1 MKTKFT
7 LESFMDSISEYIDVM
22 YGCKEEDY
30 DISEIEEN
38 TMMEQYYLK
47 HYEKNGWK
55 LDIHAKT
62 LYMIFDEPLF
72 FNVHDEV
79 DLGEEGYRTITN
91 KTIILNDQYIE
102 YVLA

>member
-7 LESFMDSISEYIDVM
+7 LESFRDSYTVYEDVIC
-22 YGCKEEDY
+22 GCEEKD

-47 HYEKNGWK
+47 YYKKSGWK
-55 LDIHAKT
+55 LDIVEKT

-72 FNVHDEV
+72 FKEHDKV
-79 DLGEEGYRTITN
+79 NLGEEGYRTISN
-91 KTIILNDQYIE
+91 KTINLIDQYIE
-102 YVLA
+102 YQLV

>member
-7 LESFMDSISEYIDVM
+7 LESFMDSFTEYIDVM
-22 YGCKEEDY
+22 YGCEEED

-47 HYEKNGWK
+47 HYKKNGWK
-55 LDIHAKT
+55 LDIYEKT

-91 KTIILNDQYIE
+91 KTIILTDQYIE
-102 YVLA
+102 YVLV

>member
-7 LESFMDSISEYIDVM
+7 LESFMDSFTEYIDVM
-22 YGCKEEDY
+22 YGCEEED
-30 DISEIEEN
+30 DIFEIEEN

-55 LDIHAKT
+55 LDIYEKT

-79 DLGEEGYRTITN
+79 DLGEDGYRTITN
-91 KTIILNDQYIE
+91 KTIILTDQYIE
-102 YVLA
+102 YILA

>member
-7 LESFMDSISEYIDVM
+7 LESFMDSFTEYIDVM
-22 YGCKEEDY
+22 YGCEEED
-30 DISEIEEN
+30 DIFEIEEN

-47 HYEKNGWK
+47 HYEKSGWK
-55 LDIHAKT
+55 LDIYEKT

-79 DLGEEGYRTITN
+79 DLGEEGYRTITH
-91 KTIILNDQYIE
+91 KTVNLIDQYIE